1 MNFLRTKRS
10 PPSGTHGVLPILF
23 ASLLCW
29 SGTAAA
35 DAEEEAAWIDGLHQ
49 KVETIL
55 LGPAESEADR
65 TDKLESL
72 ILDGFD
78 LPALGS
84 FALGRHAKEAEPG
97 QIERFQELFDR
108 YALRNYTHYL
118 VGAGD
123 RPFFV
128 DRGRQIG
135 DDETLVKTRL
145 GLADDEDLE
154 VVWRVRS
161 EEGDHKIVDLFV
173 EGVSMAITLRQEF
186 GAVISAGGMETLLDS
201 LGDEPHDGAQFKS
214 TGKATQFL
222 LQSQMG
228 PFGTLSGTPR

>member
-1 MNFLRTKRS
+1 MICYRTERLRL
-10 PPSGTHGVLPILF
+10 SGNRVLPIFVACFL
-23 ASLLCW
+23 AW
-29 SGTAAA
+29 PGTAVA
-35 DAEEEAAWIDGLHQ
+35 DAEEEAAWIDVLHQ

-55 LGPAESEADR
+55 LGPAQSEADR

-72 ILDGFD
+72 ILEGFD
-78 LPALGS
+78 LPALGT
-84 FALGRHAKEAEPG
+84 FALGRHAREAEPG
-97 QIERFQELFDR
+97 QIERFQELFGR

-161 EEGDHKIVDLFV
+161 DKGERKIVDLFV

-186 GAVISAGGMETLLDS
+186 GAVISVGGMETLLDS
-201 LGDEPHDGAQFKS
+201 LGDEPLNEAQFKR

-228 PFGTLSGTPR
+228 PFGTLSSTPR